1 MRVDGNPG
9 VLSVTTVVTWLLSRV
24 CGVGVWRGFLL
35 RGTPPPDQAWLS
47 ELQEG
52 GPCPAWACL
61 GRLLFCAFAKR
72 PRTPH
77 SL

>member
-1 MRVDGNPG
+1 MRADRNPG
-9 VLSVTTVVTWLLSRV
+9 VLSVTTVVTWLLSNVR
-24 CGVGVWRGFLL
+24 GVGAWRGFRLQ
-35 RGTPPPDQAWLS
+35 GTPLQAWLS

-52 GPCPAWACL
+52 GPRPAWACL